1 MPSTINGSTE
11 ESLQNVVSAV
21 AKVLNDEDV
30 KHFGLEAEVLGTA
43 LLFLKENP
51 DANIA
56 TALAAGY
63 MEWDL

>member
-1 MPSTINGSTE
+1 MPSTIRGNGE
-11 ESLQNVVSAV
+11 ESLEDAVTAV

-30 KHFGLEAEVLGTA
+30 KHYGLEAEVLGTA

-56 TALAAGY
+56 TALSAGY
-63 MEWDL
+63 TEWDL

>member
-1 MPSTINGSTE
+1 MPSTIRGNGE
-11 ESLQNVVSAV
+11 ESLQDVISAV
-21 AKVLNDEDV
+21 NRVLVDEDV
-30 KHFGLEAEVLGTA
+30 LHYGLEAEVLGTA

-56 TALAAGY
+56 TALAMGY